1 MPQQHS
7 SGRWHIAAMPDHHDA
22 GMKAYTGTETG
33 VGVALMPLEVR
44 GLCFVVGDK
53 RILQDVS
60 FVVPGAARTV
70 VLGPNGA
77 GKSVL
82 LKLCHGLLRPTA
94 GSINWGS
101 GAPERE
107 RRRRGMVFQRPILLR
122 RSVAANLRHG
132 LRLHGVPRA
141 RRSVLAHAALEA
153 AGLEDK
159 AEQSART
166 LSGGEQQRL
175 AMARAWV
182 LRPEVLLLDEPS
194 ANLDPGATRSIEQL
208 IRGFE
213 AAGTHVIMTTHDI
226 GQARRLATDVL
237 FMHHGRLLEHSPAE
251 RFFDAPSSPAAAQF
265 IRGDLLA

>member
-1 MPQQHS
+1 M
-7 SGRWHIAAMPDHHDA
+7 SGVH
-22 GMKAYTGTETG
+22 T
-33 VGVALMPLEVR
+33 ALMPLEVR
-44 GLCFVVGDK
+44 GLRFVMGEK
-53 RILQDVS
+53 RILDDVS
-60 FVVPGAARTV
+60 FVIGHTARTV

-94 GSINWGS
+94 GSISWS
-101 GAPERE
+101 GRTPAQD
-107 RRRRGMVFQRPILLR
+107 RRRRGMVFQRPVLLR

-132 LRLHGVPRA
+132 LRLHGVVRTRQSALA
-141 RRSVLAHAALEA
+141 REALQA

-182 LRPEVLLLDEPS
+182 LRPEVLLLDEPT
-194 ANLDPGATRSIEQL
+194 ANLDPAATRSIEQL

-237 FMHHGRLLEHSPAE
+237 FIHHGRLLEHSPAE
-251 RFFDAPSSPAAAQF
+251 RFFAAPSSPAAAQF